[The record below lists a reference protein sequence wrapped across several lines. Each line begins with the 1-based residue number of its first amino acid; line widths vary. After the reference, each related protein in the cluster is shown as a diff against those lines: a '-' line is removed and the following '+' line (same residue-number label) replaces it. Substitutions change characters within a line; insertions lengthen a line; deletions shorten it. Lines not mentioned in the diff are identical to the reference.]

1 MPDTDI
7 DTLDRIDA
15 MLGKLERLGKLM
27 LAALALIISGA
38 IWAATMQSDL
48 AAVKAEQRE
57 IRPKVETALNSIA
70 NIEGR
75 LHGIASQ
82 VGRVPGRVAEKLQPQ
97 E

>member
-1 MPDTDI
+1 MPAEPDTI
-7 DTLDRIDA
+7 TRLDS

-27 LAALALIISGA
+27 RSALVLIITGA
-38 IWAATMQSDL
+38 IWAATMQNDL
-48 AAVKAEQRE
+48 ASVKAEQRE
-57 IRPKVETALNSIA
+57 IRPKVESHAQAIA